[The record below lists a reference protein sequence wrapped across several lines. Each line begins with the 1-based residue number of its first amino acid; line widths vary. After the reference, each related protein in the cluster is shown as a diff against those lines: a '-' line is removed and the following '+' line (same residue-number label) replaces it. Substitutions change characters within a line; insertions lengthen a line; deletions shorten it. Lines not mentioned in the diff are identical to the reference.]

1 MRASEL
7 CTRDVVVA
15 ARDESVI
22 AAAKRMRDA
31 HVGDLVVVDDVGGR
45 RVPIG
50 IITDR
55 DIVVELVANGAERL
69 AVARVGDAMTDTLI
83 SAHEE
88 DDVADVLGR
97 MTANGVR
104 RIPLVDDDGCL
115 TGVLSFDDVVA
126 LLAEE
131 LADLSHLVLRQQR
144 RERQAT
150 RGLAS

>member
-1 MRASEL
+1 MKAAEL

-15 ARDESVI
+15 TREESIVN
-22 AAAKRMRDA
+22 AAQRMRDE
-31 HVGDLVVVDDVGGR
+31 HVGDLVVVDTLGGR
-45 RVPIG
+45 SLPVG

-55 DIVVELVANGAERL
+55 DIVVHIVAEGPERL
-69 AVARVGDAMTDTLI
+69 ERSRVRDVMSEVLI

-88 DDVADVLGR
+88 DDVGDVLGR

-131 LADLSHLVLRQQR
+131 LVDLSQLIARQQR
-144 RERQAT
+144 RERRA
-150 RGLAS
+150 GV